1 MDSNLIFLSPK
12 FQTPNFLPSYP
23 FSSSTTRP
31 LISRQF
37 LGFTHSL
44 WPSGGASS
52 LRRKRKNLT
61 FLRLQPPRFV
71 SRVSIDSNLVFVLIG
86 VTALSAL
93 SLAFYNQFFRKSQTL
108 KKLVFIIQVL
118 GRGIMVV
125 LERTI
130 REELTWVHSLCHD
143 VTNFFDYDAHAQ
155 VSGSSRSALR
165 QQRQGKDVVIQTA
178 DHQILEAGD
187 LQRDTFAKEN
197 GGLTEHMKE
206 VNDASESKEVFLQE
220 TAVVNGD
227 STLTKA
233 SESNGADFLP
243 FNTNDS
249 DVLEESG
256 TTVLPLQPTVLL
268 ESGAGQPLTFA
279 TQRSGLHLEERV
291 NEFEADYPRLAV
303 EPKSSASSVLVEDA
317 VVLVGEDKVRNYDI
331 VRESGREE
339 LHTFYEADHLVA
351 KSSSNLT
358 LRPVSSHVLSSN
370 SNKFSS
376 LKLKPNSEL
385 NKDAL
390 SAKNSLQTADMVEG
404 KVTQANFQGGF
415 SHKRKDV
422 GRGMES
428 PRDKGKKHLI
438 QEKDTKLAQF
448 PFPNGELANDNLHPE
463 EYLSYYNCLLR
474 CGRLSECVDLLED
487 MEQKGLL
494 DMDKV
499 YHAKFFKICSKQKA
513 VKEAFRF
520 TKLIANPTLSTFN
533 MLMSVCGCSKDSEG
547 AFQVLRLVQEAGFQA
562 DCILYTTLISTCA
575 KSGKVDTMFEVF
587 HEMVNSGVEP
597 NVNTY
602 GALIDGC
609 ARAGQVPKAFGAY
622 GIMRSKNVK
631 PDRVVFNA
639 LITACGQSGA
649 VDRAFDVLAEMMAE
663 TQPID
668 PDHITVGALI
678 KACSNA
684 GQVERA
690 REVYKMMHKFNIRG
704 TPEVYTI
711 AVNCCSQ
718 TGDWEFACGVYNDMK
733 KKGIAPDEVFISA
746 LIDVAGHAGK
756 LDAAFELLQEAK
768 NHGINSGIVSYSS
781 LMGACSN
788 ARNWQKAL
796 ELMILLVLHT
806 GEANQ
811 LPKAMEVLSEM
822 EESGLSPNTITYS
835 ILLVASERND
845 DLEVGL
851 MLLSKARD
859 DGIAPNLVTS
869 RCIIGN
875 SKSALMVSDIKVT
888 EESDTMTSVEV
899 VGRDIVDTRSWAK
912 LGMCLRRFVKACA
925 VGEPVLSFNSGRPHI
940 ENKWTSVALTVYR
953 ETIDAGTVPT
963 MEVVSK
969 ILGCLQLPRD
979 DSLRSRLV
987 ENLEVIADPSRS
999 SSLGSLIDG
1008 FGEYDPRS
1016 FSLLEEAASFGIVP
1030 CVSFKESPI
1039 VVDARE
1045 LQINTAE
1052 VYLLTILKGLK
1063 HRLAAGAKLPSISIL
1078 LPLEK
1083 AQILTSGGEKS
1094 INVAGRMGQAIAA
1107 LLRRIKLPYQGNE
1120 SYGKIRINGLAL
1132 RKWFQPKL
1140 ASPFTGKPGEW
1151 NASQM
1156 RLGKGISHQQ
1166 RNIRTGNLSLH
1177 QE

>member
-44 WPSGGASS
+44 WPPGGASS
-52 LRRKRKNLT
+52 LRKKRKNLA
-61 FLRLQPPRFV
+61 FLRLQPPGFV
-71 SRVSIDSNLVFVLIG
+71 SRASIDSNFVFVVIG

-93 SLAFYNQFFRKSQTL
+93 SLAFYNQFFRKSQTS
-108 KKLVFIIQVL
+108 KK
-118 GRGIMVV
+118 
-125 LERTI
+125 
-130 REELTWVHSLCHD
+130 
-143 VTNFFDYDAHAQ
+143 

-178 DHQILEAGD
+178 DHQILETGD

-206 VNDASESKEVFLQE
+206 VNDASESKEVLLQE
-220 TAVVNGD
+220 TAVVKGD
-227 STLTKA
+227 SMLTKA
-233 SESNGADFLP
+233 SESN
-243 FNTNDS
+243 
-249 DVLEESG
+249 
-256 TTVLPLQPTVLL
+256 
-268 ESGAGQPLTFA
+268 GAGQPLTFA

-303 EPKSSASSVLVEDA
+303 EPKSSASSILIEDA
-317 VVLVGEDKVRNYDI
+317 VVLIGEDKVRNYDI
-331 VRESGREE
+331 FRESGREE

-358 LRPVSSHVLSSN
+358 LKPVSSHVLSSN

-376 LKLKPNSEL
+376 LKLKLNSEL

-404 KVTQANFQGGF
+404 KVTQENFQGAF

-428 PRDKGKKHLI
+428 PRDKGKQHLI

-448 PFPNGELANDNLHPE
+448 PFPNGELANDKHHLE
-463 EYLSYYNCLLR
+463 EYLSYYNRLLR
-474 CGRLSECVDLLED
+474 CGRLSDCVDLLED

-631 PDRVVFNA
+631 ADRVVFNA

-733 KKGIAPDEVFISA
+733 KKGVAPDEVFISA

-796 ELMILLVLHT
+796 ELYENIKALKLKLTVSTVNALIT
-806 GEANQ
+806 SLCEANQ

-859 DGIAPNLVTS
+859 DGIAPNLVMS
-869 RCIIGN
+869 RCII
-875 SKSALMVSDIKVT
+875 
-888 EESDTMTSVEV
+888 
-899 VGRDIVDTRSWAK
+899 
-912 LGMCLRRFVKACA
+912 GMCLRRFVKACA

-1008 FGEYDPRS
+1008 FGEYDPRA

-1039 VVDARE
+1039 VVDARV

-1166 RNIRTGNLSLH
+1166 RNIRNGNLSLH
-1177 QE
+1177 

>member
-44 WPSGGASS
+44 WPPGGASS
-52 LRRKRKNLT
+52 LRKKRKNLA
-61 FLRLQPPRFV
+61 FLRFQPPRFV
-71 SRVSIDSNLVFVLIG
+71 SRASIDSNLVFVVIG

-93 SLAFYNQFFRKSQTL
+93 SLAFYNQFFRKSQTS
-108 KKLVFIIQVL
+108 KK
-118 GRGIMVV
+118 
-125 LERTI
+125 
-130 REELTWVHSLCHD
+130 
-143 VTNFFDYDAHAQ
+143 

-178 DHQILEAGD
+178 DHQILETGD

-206 VNDASESKEVFLQE
+206 VNDASESKEVLLQE

-227 STLTKA
+227 SMLTKA
-233 SESNGADFLP
+233 SESNGADFLA
-243 FNTNDS
+243 FNANDS

-268 ESGAGQPLTFA
+268 ESGAGQPFTFA

-317 VVLVGEDKVRNYDI
+317 VVLIGEDKVRNYDI
-331 VRESGREE
+331 FRESGREE

-358 LRPVSSHVLSSN
+358 LKPVSSHFLSSN

-376 LKLKPNSEL
+376 LKLKLNSEL

-415 SHKRKDV
+415 SHKRKDL
-422 GRGMES
+422 GRGRES

-448 PFPNGELANDNLHPE
+448 PFPNGELANDKHHPE
-463 EYLSYYNCLLR
+463 EYLSYYNDLLR
-474 CGRLSECVDLLED
+474 CGRFSDSVDLLED

-733 KKGIAPDEVFISA
+733 KKGVAPDEVFISA

-796 ELMILLVLHT
+796 ELYENIKALKLKLTVSTVNALIT
-806 GEANQ
+806 SLCEANQ

-822 EESGLSPNTITYS
+822 EESGLSPNIITYS
-835 ILLVASERND
+835 ILLVASERNG

-859 DGIAPNLVTS
+859 DGIAPNLVMS
-869 RCIIGN
+869 RCII
-875 SKSALMVSDIKVT
+875 
-888 EESDTMTSVEV
+888 
-899 VGRDIVDTRSWAK
+899 
-912 LGMCLRRFVKACA
+912 GMCLRRFVKACA

-1008 FGEYDPRS
+1008 FGEYDPRA

-1177 QE
+1177 

>member
-44 WPSGGASS
+44 WPPGGASS
-52 LRRKRKNLT
+52 LRKKRKNLA
-61 FLRLQPPRFV
+61 FLRFQPPRFV
-71 SRVSIDSNLVFVLIG
+71 SRASIDSNLVFVVIG

-93 SLAFYNQFFRKSQTL
+93 SLAFYNQFFRKSQTS
-108 KKLVFIIQVL
+108 KK
-118 GRGIMVV
+118 
-125 LERTI
+125 
-130 REELTWVHSLCHD
+130 
-143 VTNFFDYDAHAQ
+143 

-178 DHQILEAGD
+178 DHQILETGD

-206 VNDASESKEVFLQE
+206 VNDASESKEVLLQE

-227 STLTKA
+227 SMLTKA
-233 SESNGADFLP
+233 SESNGADFLA
-243 FNTNDS
+243 FNANDS

-268 ESGAGQPLTFA
+268 ESGAGQPFTFA

-317 VVLVGEDKVRNYDI
+317 VVLIGEDKVRNYDI
-331 VRESGREE
+331 FRESGREE

-358 LRPVSSHVLSSN
+358 LKPVSSHFLSSN

-376 LKLKPNSEL
+376 LKLKLNSEL

-415 SHKRKDV
+415 SHKRKDL
-422 GRGMES
+422 GRGRES

-448 PFPNGELANDNLHPE
+448 PFPNGELANDKHHPE
-463 EYLSYYNCLLR
+463 EYLSYYNHLLR
-474 CGRLSECVDLLED
+474 CGRFSDSVDLLED

-733 KKGIAPDEVFISA
+733 KKGVAPDEVFISA

-796 ELMILLVLHT
+796 ELYENIKALKLKLTVSTVNALIT
-806 GEANQ
+806 SLCEANQ

-822 EESGLSPNTITYS
+822 EESGLSPNIITYS
-835 ILLVASERND
+835 ILLVASERNG

-859 DGIAPNLVTS
+859 DGIAPNLVMS
-869 RCIIGN
+869 RCII
-875 SKSALMVSDIKVT
+875 
-888 EESDTMTSVEV
+888 
-899 VGRDIVDTRSWAK
+899 
-912 LGMCLRRFVKACA
+912 GMCLRRFVKACA

-1008 FGEYDPRS
+1008 FGEYDPRA

-1177 QE
+1177 

>member
-44 WPSGGASS
+44 WPPGGASS
-52 LRRKRKNLT
+52 LRKKRKNLA

-71 SRVSIDSNLVFVLIG
+71 SRASIDSNLVFVVIG

-93 SLAFYNQFFRKSQTL
+93 SLAFYNQFFRKSQTS

-118 GRGIMVV
+118 GLGIMVV
-125 LERTI
+125 MERTI
-130 REELTWVHSLCHD
+130 REGLKILSCECTAK
-143 VTNFFDYDAHAQ
+143 NEK

-178 DHQILEAGD
+178 DHQILETGD
-187 LQRDTFAKEN
+187 PQRDTFAKEN

-206 VNDASESKEVFLQE
+206 VNDASESKEVLLQE

-227 STLTKA
+227 SMLTKA
-233 SESNGADFLP
+233 SESNGADFLA
-243 FNTNDS
+243 FNANDS

-268 ESGAGQPLTFA
+268 ESGAGQPFTFA

-317 VVLVGEDKVRNYDI
+317 LVLIGEDKVRNYDKF
-331 VRESGREE
+331 RESGREE
-339 LHTFYEADHLVA
+339 LHTFYETDHLVA

-358 LRPVSSHVLSSN
+358 LKPVSSHFLSSN

-376 LKLKPNSEL
+376 LKLKLNSEL

-415 SHKRKDV
+415 SHKRKDL
-422 GRGMES
+422 GRGRES
-428 PRDKGKKHLI
+428 PRNKGKKHLI

-448 PFPNGELANDNLHPE
+448 PFPNGELANDKHHPE
-463 EYLSYYNCLLR
+463 EYLSYYNRLLR
-474 CGRLSECVDLLED
+474 CGRLSDSVDLLED

-733 KKGIAPDEVFISA
+733 KKGVAPDENLIGHHLPLCIKKMIAMPLTVFGTFLFQDKLAAPMTNVVFISA

-756 LDAAFELLQEAK
+756 LDAAFKLLQEAK

-796 ELMILLVLHT
+796 ELYENIKALKLKLTVSTVNALIT
-806 GEANQ
+806 SLCEANQ

-835 ILLVASERND
+835 ILLVASERNG

-859 DGIAPNLVTS
+859 DGIAPNLVMS
-869 RCIIGN
+869 RCIIG
-875 SKSALMVSDIKVT
+875 KLKLCAA
-888 EESDTMTSVEV
+888 
-899 VGRDIVDTRSWAK
+899 IV
-912 LGMCLRRFVKACA
+912 L
-925 VGEPVLSFNSGRPHI
+925 
-940 ENKWTSVALTVYR
+940 
-953 ETIDAGTVPT
+953 
-963 MEVVSK
+963 
-969 ILGCLQLPRD
+969 
-979 DSLRSRLV
+979 
-987 ENLEVIADPSRS
+987 
-999 SSLGSLIDG
+999 
-1008 FGEYDPRS
+1008 
-1016 FSLLEEAASFGIVP
+1016 
-1030 CVSFKESPI
+1030 
-1039 VVDARE
+1039 
-1045 LQINTAE
+1045 
-1052 VYLLTILKGLK
+1052 
-1063 HRLAAGAKLPSISIL
+1063 
-1078 LPLEK
+1078 
-1083 AQILTSGGEKS
+1083 
-1094 INVAGRMGQAIAA
+1094 
-1107 LLRRIKLPYQGNE
+1107 
-1120 SYGKIRINGLAL
+1120 
-1132 RKWFQPKL
+1132 
-1140 ASPFTGKPGEW
+1140 
-1151 NASQM
+1151 
-1156 RLGKGISHQQ
+1156 
-1166 RNIRTGNLSLH
+1166 
-1177 QE
+1177 

>member
-1 MDSNLIFLSPK
+1 P
-12 FQTPNFLPSYP
+12 P
-23 FSSSTTRP
+23 
-31 LISRQF
+31 
-37 LGFTHSL
+37 
-44 WPSGGASS
+44 GGASS
-52 LRRKRKNLT
+52 LRKKRKNLA
-61 FLRLQPPRFV
+61 FLRFQPPRFV
-71 SRVSIDSNLVFVLIG
+71 SRASIDSNLVFVVIG

-93 SLAFYNQFFRKSQTL
+93 SLAFYNQFFRKSQTS
-108 KKLVFIIQVL
+108 KK
-118 GRGIMVV
+118 
-125 LERTI
+125 
-130 REELTWVHSLCHD
+130 
-143 VTNFFDYDAHAQ
+143 

-178 DHQILEAGD
+178 DHQILETGD

-206 VNDASESKEVFLQE
+206 VNDASESKEVLLQE

-227 STLTKA
+227 SMLTKA
-233 SESNGADFLP
+233 SESNGADFLA
-243 FNTNDS
+243 FNANDS

-268 ESGAGQPLTFA
+268 ESGAGQPFTFA

-317 VVLVGEDKVRNYDI
+317 VVLIGEDKVRNYDI
-331 VRESGREE
+331 FRESGREE
-339 LHTFYEADHLVA
+339 LHTFYEADHLGA

-358 LRPVSSHVLSSN
+358 LKPVSSHFLSSN

-376 LKLKPNSEL
+376 LKLKLNSEL

-415 SHKRKDV
+415 SHKRKDL
-422 GRGMES
+422 GRGRES

-448 PFPNGELANDNLHPE
+448 PFPNGELANDKHHPE
-463 EYLSYYNCLLR
+463 EYLSYYNHLLR
-474 CGRLSECVDLLED
+474 CGRFSDSVDLLED

-733 KKGIAPDEVFISA
+733 KKGVAPDEVFISA

-796 ELMILLVLHT
+796 ELYENIKALKLKLTVSTVNALIT
-806 GEANQ
+806 SLCEANQ

-822 EESGLSPNTITYS
+822 EESGLSPNIITYS
-835 ILLVASERND
+835 ILLVASERNG

-859 DGIAPNLVTS
+859 DGIAPNLVMS
-869 RCIIGN
+869 RCII
-875 SKSALMVSDIKVT
+875 
-888 EESDTMTSVEV
+888 
-899 VGRDIVDTRSWAK
+899 
-912 LGMCLRRFVKACA
+912 GMCLRRFVKACA

-1008 FGEYDPRS
+1008 FGEYDPRA

-1177 QE
+1177 

>member
-44 WPSGGASS
+44 WPPGGASS

-86 VTALSAL
+86 VTALSAF

-108 KKLVFIIQVL
+108 KK
-118 GRGIMVV
+118 
-125 LERTI
+125 
-130 REELTWVHSLCHD
+130 
-143 VTNFFDYDAHAQ
+143 

-227 STLTKA
+227 STLSKA
-233 SESNGADFLP
+233 SESNGADFLA

-331 VRESGREE
+331 FRESGREE

-474 CGRLSECVDLLED
+474 CGRLSDCVDLLED

-718 TGDWEFACGVYNDMK
+718 TGEWEFACGVYNDMK

-796 ELMILLVLHT
+796 ELYENIKALKLKLTVSTVNALIT
-806 GEANQ
+806 SLCEANQ

-869 RCIIGN
+869 RCII
-875 SKSALMVSDIKVT
+875 
-888 EESDTMTSVEV
+888 
-899 VGRDIVDTRSWAK
+899 
-912 LGMCLRRFVKACA
+912 GMCLRRFVKACA

-1151 NASQM
+1151 NASQL

-1177 QE
+1177 

>member
-44 WPSGGASS
+44 WHPGGASS
-52 LRRKRKNLT
+52 LRKKRKNLA
-61 FLRLQPPRFV
+61 FLRFQPPRFV
-71 SRVSIDSNLVFVLIG
+71 SRASIDSNLVFVVIG

-93 SLAFYNQFFRKSQTL
+93 SLAFYNQFFRKSQTS
-108 KKLVFIIQVL
+108 KK
-118 GRGIMVV
+118 
-125 LERTI
+125 
-130 REELTWVHSLCHD
+130 
-143 VTNFFDYDAHAQ
+143 

-178 DHQILEAGD
+178 DHQILETGD

-206 VNDASESKEVFLQE
+206 VNDASESKEVLLQE

-227 STLTKA
+227 SMLTKA
-233 SESNGADFLP
+233 SESNGADFLA
-243 FNTNDS
+243 FNANDS

-268 ESGAGQPLTFA
+268 ESGAGQPFTFA

-317 VVLVGEDKVRNYDI
+317 VVLIGEDKVRNYDI
-331 VRESGREE
+331 FRESGREE

-358 LRPVSSHVLSSN
+358 LKPVSSHFLSSN

-376 LKLKPNSEL
+376 LKLKLNSEL

-415 SHKRKDV
+415 SHKRKHL
-422 GRGMES
+422 GRGRES

-448 PFPNGELANDNLHPE
+448 PFPNGELANDKHHPE
-463 EYLSYYNCLLR
+463 EYLSYYNHLLR
-474 CGRLSECVDLLED
+474 CGRLSDSVDLLED

-733 KKGIAPDEVFISA
+733 KKGVAPDEVFISA

-796 ELMILLVLHT
+796 ELYENIKALKLKLTVSTVNALIT
-806 GEANQ
+806 SLCEANQ

-822 EESGLSPNTITYS
+822 EESGLSPNIITYS
-835 ILLVASERND
+835 ILLVASERNG

-859 DGIAPNLVTS
+859 DGIAPNLVMS
-869 RCIIGN
+869 RCII
-875 SKSALMVSDIKVT
+875 
-888 EESDTMTSVEV
+888 
-899 VGRDIVDTRSWAK
+899 
-912 LGMCLRRFVKACA
+912 GMCLRRFVKACA

-940 ENKWTSVALTVYR
+940 ENKWMSVALTVYR

-1008 FGEYDPRS
+1008 FGEYDPRA

-1052 VYLLTILKGLK
+1052 VQNYL
-1063 HRLAAGAKLPSISIL
+1063 AYPSYC
-1078 LPLEK
+1078 PWRRH
-1083 AQILTSGGEKS
+1083 KS
-1094 INVAGRMGQAIAA
+1094 
-1107 LLRRIKLPYQGNE
+1107 
-1120 SYGKIRINGLAL
+1120 
-1132 RKWFQPKL
+1132 
-1140 ASPFTGKPGEW
+1140 
-1151 NASQM
+1151 
-1156 RLGKGISHQQ
+1156 
-1166 RNIRTGNLSLH
+1166 
-1177 QE
+1177 